1 MTRKLAILHIE
12 LDQRFRVLRDKRDR
26 CYDYGSSF
34 APGATNFLI
43 GRGANPAQRPDPALV
58 AHPPIE
64 PWSVQHVDDCHSGF
78 LDMARVRITGGDDAF
93 GQSMRSEQKPRIC

>member
-12 LDQRFRVLRDKRDR
+12 LDQGFRMLGDKRDR
-26 CYDYGSSF
+26 RDDYGPSF

-64 PWSVQHVDDCHSGF
+64 PWSVQHADDCHSGF
-78 LDMARVRITGGDDAF
+78 LDMARVWIAGGDNAF